1 MKFGLVLHKIIFA
14 YFSSPAGANQSMM
27 QLRLCFI
34 AFYRVLVVNDCFETL
49 LRSADAS
56 WLVDGWR
63 QFDVQNGSC
72 RLFFFFYISFIIFFY
87 STKWWEL
94 LQNWYEVERCVSLIK
109 LLFTCIQSTSMIIV
123 DPPRPSPVPSRS
135 RKDKVR
141 YSIFW
146 SYWKFIETIRLVF
159 C

>member
-14 YFSSPAGANQSMM
+14 YFSLPAGANQSMM

-72 RLFFFFYISFIIFFY
+72 RLFFFIYLLSFFFTRLNDGNCYKTDTRLNVAFHLSNFYLPAFNQ
-87 STKWWEL
+87 
-94 LQNWYEVERCVSLIK
+94 LQWLSSIPPAPPPSLREVERIRSVIQYFEVIENLLK
-109 LLFTCIQSTSMIIV
+109 LL
-123 DPPRPSPVPSRS
+123 D
-135 RKDKVR
+135 
-141 YSIFW
+141 
-146 SYWKFIETIRLVF
+146 
-159 C
+159 